1 MAEGERPPDTGSPGP
16 GQLDTT
22 ASLLA
27 RARLGDRSALDLLAA
42 RYLALLRRWAHGRLS
57 LRARSLV
64 ETDDLVQVTLLRA
77 LDHVKEFEPRHE
89 GAFLAYLRRI
99 LMNQIRDEIRKA
111 SRSPVL
117 ESVPEDLPLDGPSPL
132 QQAIGRE
139 AFEAYEAALERL
151 PSRQQ
156 EAVVLRIE
164 MGFTHQEV
172 AEALELPSANAARM
186 LVARALVGLAEV
198 MDGRA

>member
-1 MAEGERPPDTGSPGP
+1 S
-16 GQLDTT
+16 
-22 ASLLA
+22 
-27 RARLGDRSALDLLAA
+27 RA
-42 RYLALLRRWAHGRLS
+42 
-57 LRARSLV
+57 
-64 ETDDLVQVTLLRA
+64 
-77 LDHVKEFEPRHE
+77 
-89 GAFLAYLRRI
+89 
-99 LMNQIRDEIRKA
+99 
-111 SRSPVL
+111 PVL
-117 ESVPEDLPLDGPSPL
+117 DRVPEDLPLDAPSPL

-139 AFEAYEAALERL
+139 AFEAYEAALDRL